1 MMTYPTNSAPWI
13 GPQIATNCGRSK
25 KYFSTIAAHKISSP
39 QPTTNAAILYRLNAA
54 MTLADFGFAGFDPAD
69 GAVTGVGVAVM
80 SPAGSTGTTAVLL
93 GQGGQCLVVRG
104 QFGIVGIFL
113 VHGSDAEH
121 DALARPLPIA
131 AFGRPGLVGG
141 RRGPVHGGVPGRG
154 GDRVGVD
161 LAEQFG
167 QVTSGLLVILGL
179 FDLLQLQEP
188 DPHVDE
194 RGREGRPQQ
203 GVPEVLG
210 GAVGFVGPAPLPPAQ
225 AQAGQGGRE
234 HQQVPGDPAGPQ
246 VATVHPLTVPLAPLD
261 PGPVPGPVNPG
272 FDAAPPPALSRR
284 R

>member
-1 MMTYPTNSAPWI
+1 MTYPTNSAPWI

-25 KYFSTIAAHKISSP
+25 KYLSTIAAHRISRP
-39 QPTTNAAILYRLNAA
+39 QPTMNAAILYRLNAA
-54 MTLADFGFAGFDPAD
+54 MTFADFGLPAFGRAD
-69 GAVTGVGVAVM
+69 GAFAGVVVSVM

-93 GQGGQCLVVRG
+93 GQGGQRLVVRG

-121 DALARPLPIA
+121 AALARPLPIA

-167 QVTSGLLVILGL
+167 QVTSGLFVVLGL

-194 RGREGRPQQ
+194 RGRERGPQQ
-203 GVPEVLG
+203 RIPEVLG
-210 GAVGFVGPAPLPPAQ
+210 
-225 AQAGQGGRE
+225 
-234 HQQVPGDPAGPQ
+234 
-246 VATVHPLTVPLAPLD
+246 
-261 PGPVPGPVNPG
+261 
-272 FDAAPPPALSRR
+272 
-284 R
+284 